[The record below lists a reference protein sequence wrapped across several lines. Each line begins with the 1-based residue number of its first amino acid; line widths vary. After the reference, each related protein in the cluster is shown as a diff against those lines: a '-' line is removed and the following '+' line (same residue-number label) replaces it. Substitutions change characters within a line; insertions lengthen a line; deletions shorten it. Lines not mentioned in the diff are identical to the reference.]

1 MTDFHHFSS
10 WIASDIDGFH
20 PLSCFLSFL
29 PLRAP
34 LKRVSISSSF
44 FPRNISKSLWVPKFC
59 VFREIWVGPR
69 LCVKEAA
76 NAVMFTVPPSGS
88 IQHGGFR
95 HRCPALSETRGKAC
109 GIETL
114 SAQEEVLYCQG
125 RRVLANTRR
134 KCTSFGPYR
143 TIEPV
148 PILI

>member
-1 MTDFHHFSS
+1 MNRFGYRWVSS
-10 WIASDIDGFH
+10 AFM
-20 PLSCFLSFL
+20 LSFIFAPESASKARFHFIVL
-29 PLRAP
+29 LPAQSLQIALRPRFLRFSRNLSGAAPLRQGSCKCSHVYSP
-34 LKRVSISSSF
+34 SF
-44 FPRNISKSLWVPKFC
+44 RKHSA
-59 VFREIWVGPR
+59 R
-69 LCVKEAA
+69 
-76 NAVMFTVPPSGS
+76 
-88 IQHGGFR
+88 GFR

>member
-34 LKRVSISSSF
+34 LRRVSISSSF

-88 IQHGGFR
+88 IQHGDSGIGARRYLKPGARLVESKHFR
-95 HRCPALSETRGKAC
+95 RKRKCFTVREGECSLILVENAP
-109 GIETL
+109 L
-114 SAQEEVLYCQG
+114 SA
-125 RRVLANTRR
+125 RT
-134 KCTSFGPYR
+134 GPLSQYR
-143 TIEPV
+143 Y
-148 PILI
+148 